1 MLLAIKYNEDDYYSN
16 QYYARVGGVSLNEL
30 NELEYNLLILLEFD
44 IFVDDDVYTKYEN
57 QLKDF
62 DIE

>member
-1 MLLAIKYNEDDYYSN
+1 MLAIKYNEDDYYSN

>member
-16 QYYARVGGVSLNEL
+16 QYYARVGGVSLNKL